1 MVYALG
7 SSVPSTATGATA
19 DGERPSFTALANYL
33 RAADVMAWPMK
44 ANSRR
49 RKYGHNVDRWDDVL
63 ADKYSP
69 RLVGDVVC

>member
-7 SSVPSTATGATA
+7 LSVRSIATVAIA
-19 DGERPSFTALANYL
+19 DGERPSFTALASYL
-33 RAADVMAWPMK
+33 PADGAMAWPMK